1 MFKNQYNLEDF
12 LDKNI
17 EFAVWCQVLKLEE
30 QGPSD
35 NMERSLESVRQ
46 VHNLSKKDAKKVF
59 SIAEK
64 LFNQK

>member
-1 MFKNQYNLEDF
+1 MTNFFNTK
-12 LDKNI
+12 DKNI